1 MTPEAILIKELYDAL
16 NWIVFHL
23 DYRPSWRGRV
33 DLVTECERHSLRRM
47 LEYSATDLVK
57 PRGDTTVLATGFEVA
72 LIGRLPRDPIS
83 NEVESCIY
91 AMRAQIEKQA
101 ARIKELEATDRS
113 DIAGAAHEHPERD
126 EFCGRMILTPS
137 KRASKLFDAIS
148 GSTASKRALRRQR
161 S

>member
-1 MTPEAILIKELYDAL
+1 MTPKAILIKELYDAL
-16 NWIVFHL
+16 NWIVFHI
-23 DYRPSWRGRV
+23 DYRPSLRGRV

-47 LEYSATDLVK
+47 LEDSPTDLVK

-72 LIGRLPRDPIS
+72 LIGHLPRDPVS
-83 NEVESCIY
+83 SEVESWIY
-91 AMRAQIEKQA
+91 AMRAQIEEQA

-113 DIAGAAHEHPERD
+113 DVARAAHEHMERG
-126 EFCGRMILTPS
+126 EFFGRMILTPS

-148 GSTASKRALRRQR
+148 GSTASKRVPHRQP

>member
-47 LEYSATDLVK
+47 
-57 PRGDTTVLATGFEVA
+57 
-72 LIGRLPRDPIS
+72 PRDPIS
-83 NEVESCIY
+83 SEVESCIY
-91 AMRAQIEKQA
+91 AMRAQIEEQA

-113 DIAGAAHEHPERD
+113 DIARAAHEHLERD

-137 KRASKLFDAIS
+137 KRASKLFVAIS